1 MIDPTVLNPV
11 LGVCGRARFLTAWHG
26 DISLIRDQ
34 EHIMTR
40 AAKVGD
46 RSLASPGYSQVG
58 LHIDSGHLAYPRDI
72 PQPLSAEAN
81 KQLETIGFREPY

>member
-1 MIDPTVLNPV
+1 
-11 LGVCGRARFLTAWHG
+11 LGVCCRARFLTAWHG

-34 EHIMTR
+34 GHIMTR